1 MLENCN
7 YNGEIGRIFI
17 FGQAK
22 YVRVGYPLK
31 DLAKC
36 SLDVLALSIGPLPVK
51 RFEQISILPDFP
63 IVITRNGW
71 QNYVYGSLVL
81 KIVLVTVLIYK
92 KQWLKGITKRLLVN
106 LAPYYIAGRVPKIM
120 SRTRSSWIKCLL
132 RDDEAVHLLVQAS
145 NGWYLAWYWV
155 SIKWY
160 CNDHQPSEPL
170 CGRYQFHT
178 SKCIFFHLTDT
189 KLGLVRPKSNL
200 GSPPFTCTCC
210 ANITIWIIDPA
221 ETQLL
226 ATARLQIWALAYMQN
241 STYTL
246 CHRRISG
253 KLQNNAFM
261 ISIGKEEKAKTF
273 QQALIAIKGIV

>member
-1 MLENCN
+1 
-7 YNGEIGRIFI
+7 
-17 FGQAK
+17 
-22 YVRVGYPLK
+22 
-31 DLAKC
+31 
-36 SLDVLALSIGPLPVK
+36 
-51 RFEQISILPDFP
+51 
-63 IVITRNGW
+63 
-71 QNYVYGSLVL
+71 
-81 KIVLVTVLIYK
+81 
-92 KQWLKGITKRLLVN
+92 
-106 LAPYYIAGRVPKIM
+106 M
-120 SRTRSSWIKCLL
+120 SRTRSSWIKCML
-132 RDDEAVHLLVQAS
+132 RDDEAVHWVVQAS

-155 SIKWY
+155 SIKGY
-160 CNDHQPSEPL
+160 CNDHQPSKPL
-170 CGRYQFHT
+170 CGMYQFTHFKVYFLPSHWHKTWT
-178 SKCIFFHLTDT
+178 SP
-189 KLGLVRPKSNL
+189 PKIEPWI
-200 GSPPFTCTCC
+200 PPFTCTCC